1 VRDVIDALAR
11 SQMLQGDDAPEVRA
25 VLAAFDRLDATEEA
39 FLGSGDA
46 RPFWDYATG
55 HLPLGVLRRLLRR
68 LSLPTE
74 DYGPPR
80 IPPGTAIA

>member
-1 VRDVIDALAR
+1 MRDVIDTLAH
-11 SQMLQGDDAPEVRA
+11 SQMLHDDDAPEVPA
-25 VLAAFDRLDATEEA
+25 VLAAFDRLDATDAA
-39 FLGSGDA
+39 FLRSADT

-55 HLPLGVLRRLLRR
+55 HLPLGVSRRLLRR

>member
-1 VRDVIDALAR
+1 MLDALGHA
-11 SQMLQGDDAPEVRA
+11 QMLQDDNAPEVKA
-25 VLAAFDRLDATEEA
+25 VLDAFDRLDATDEA
-39 FLGSGDA
+39 FLRSPDA

-55 HLPLGVLRRLLRR
+55 HLPLHISRRLLRR